1 MGSPERGADTAI
13 YLASSPEAEGVSG
26 RFFAKRKAKETNK
39 ASYDHAITARL
50 WRVSSEL
57 VGLPRT

>member
-13 YLASSPEAEGVSG
+13 YLTSSPEAEGVSG

-39 ASYDHAITARL
+39 ASSDNAITARL

-57 VGLPRT
+57 VGLPRA